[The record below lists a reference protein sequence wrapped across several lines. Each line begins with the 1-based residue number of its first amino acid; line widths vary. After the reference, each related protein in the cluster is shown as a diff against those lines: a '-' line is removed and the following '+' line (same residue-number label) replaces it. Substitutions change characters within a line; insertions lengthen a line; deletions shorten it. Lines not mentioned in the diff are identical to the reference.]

1 MYVMDHIIGVGI
13 DGGKKFGSKEV
24 FVKLAVP
31 NLQKY
36 DRLE

>member
-1 MYVMDHIIGVGI
+1 VYVMDHIIGVGI
-13 DGGKKFGSKEV
+13 DGGRKIGSKED

-31 NLQKY
+31 KLQKY